1 MKTSV
6 PHFLPACSTSVLQT
20 ILLYYYVI
28 MKRQFFTFVVRWIL
42 NSFGLW
48 VAVRIF
54 GTGYSDQQLT
64 EGFVVFLIAGLI
76 FSVVNAVLKPIAII
90 LALPAILVTLGLFT
104 IIVNGLMVYISLKL
118 APGLSMTFWN
128 SVLTGLVLSLV
139 NYIVSSALE
148 LEYVRVR
155 EEKS

>member
-1 MKTSV
+1 
-6 PHFLPACSTSVLQT
+6 
-20 ILLYYYVI
+20 
-28 MKRQFFTFVVRWIL
+28 MKRQLLIFIIRWML

-54 GTGYSDQQLT
+54 GTGYSGSEIDSSA
-64 EGFVVFLIAGLI
+64 GVFLVAGLI
-76 FSVVNAVLKPIAII
+76 FSVVNAILKPAVII

-118 APGLSMTFWN
+118 APGLMMTFWH

-148 LEYVRVR
+148 LEYMRVR
-155 EEKS
+155 EERM